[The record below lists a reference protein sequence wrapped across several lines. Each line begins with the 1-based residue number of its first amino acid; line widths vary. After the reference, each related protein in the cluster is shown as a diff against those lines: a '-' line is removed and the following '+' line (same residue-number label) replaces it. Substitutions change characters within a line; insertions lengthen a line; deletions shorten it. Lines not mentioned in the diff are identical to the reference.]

1 MNSKMNIRLLIPIKS
16 LDKVKSRLSE
26 EIEDKFR
33 IGLSLAMLDHVIQ
46 TGIRASEFEDVLD
59 STVIRKDIVGEMAKL
74 GKLTDMSAEAQGRF
88 ASLW

>member
-46 TGIRASEFEDVLD
+46 TGIRAHGFLNQKEL
-59 STVIRKDIVGEMAKL
+59 MA
-74 GKLTDMSAEAQGRF
+74 
-88 ASLW
+88 